1 MKISLSSRPICHG
14 PLINSAGFFFFF
26 FKFPHW
32 KFNYIS
38 ALVCCLIEH
47 FFLLLMNVFPFAF
60 LIRLKQPIQDLLLKA
75 VGLPRMFT
83 VAMVTN
89 SIEFHFKIPH
99 MDARHE
105 LS

>member
-1 MKISLSSRPICHG
+1 
-14 PLINSAGFFFFF
+14 
-26 FKFPHW
+26 
-32 KFNYIS
+32 
-38 ALVCCLIEH
+38 
-47 FFLLLMNVFPFAF
+47 MNVFPFAF

>member
-14 PLINSAGFFFFF
+14 PLINSAGFFF
-26 FKFPHW
+26 KFPHW
-32 KFNYIS
+32 RFNYIS
-38 ALVCCLIEH
+38 ALERCLIEH
-47 FFLLLMNVFPFAF
+47 FFSLLMNVFPFAF

-89 SIEFHFKIPH
+89 SIEFHFKTPI
-99 MDARHE
+99 
-105 LS
+105 